1 MDFYFRTLSSEEWS
15 NGPGL
20 CPYDLEA
27 LLDEFTSDGYVSY
40 WSEETDCGIYMI
52 DSECLKKVIDGLHGM
67 TDDEFKNR
75 FSFEDDSLSDDREFV
90 ISELEYLY
98 DNRDMNWRGGEI
110 IYLDWS

>member
-1 MDFYFRTLSSEEWS
+1 MEFYFRTLSSEEWS

-27 LLDEFTSDGYVSY
+27 LLDEFTEGAYVSY
-40 WSEETDCGIYMI
+40 WSEETECGLYMI
-52 DSECLKKVIDGLHGM
+52 DSECLKKVINGLNDM

-75 FSFEDDSLSDDREFV
+75 FSFEDDSLSESREFV

-98 DNRDMNWRGGEI
+98 DNRDMNWCGGER
-110 IYLDWS
+110 IYLEWS

>member
-1 MDFYFRTLSSEEWS
+1 M
-15 NGPGL
+15 

-27 LLDEFTSDGYVSY
+27 LLNEFSSDGYVSY

-52 DSECLKKVIDGLHGM
+52 DSECLKMVIDGLHGM

-75 FSFEDDSLSDDREFV
+75 FDFEDDSLSDDREFV

-98 DNRDMNWRGGEI
+98 DNRDMNWRGGERI
-110 IYLDWS
+110 FLDWS